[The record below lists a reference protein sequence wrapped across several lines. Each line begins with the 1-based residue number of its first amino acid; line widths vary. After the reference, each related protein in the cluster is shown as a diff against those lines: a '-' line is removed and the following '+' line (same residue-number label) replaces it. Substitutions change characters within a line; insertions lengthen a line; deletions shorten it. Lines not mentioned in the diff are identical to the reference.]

1 MMVEMVNIVCRL
13 YVSFNFQDTISTIKP
28 MSTLLPHP
36 TKPKDGR
43 SNAKPP
49 NPATRRKRQKKQRY
63 RPSKQ
68 AIRGRRKK
76 ESTRFHGAKGRYLPY
91 SYARTF
97 VQDHKIRT
105 RDQYHKWIHDEEICF
120 LTLNPQK
127 YYDEW
132 IGWNDYLGNNNGFDA
147 FQKQKEVAKHF
158 LPFWEGVALAQK
170 ICKEHNLTSSRMY
183 RDYHK
188 ANNIKVIP
196 RLPDRFYKDL
206 WLGWETWLGKT
217 VGSTTLLQQY
227 QEQFYLIIKRFD
239 ETYSF
244 IVTTGGKEQAK
255 QILTQDGWVL
265 VKAYVWD
272 VGAANLVDR
281 VVERACGEE
290 EDGMRFCGNISAVI
304 YELDTLLV
312 TYRG

>member
-1 MMVEMVNIVCRL
+1 
-13 YVSFNFQDTISTIKP
+13 
-28 MSTLLPHP
+28 MSNLPDQHP
-36 TKPKDGR
+36 
-43 SNAKPP
+43 AKPANRARP
-49 NPATRRKRQKKQRY
+49 NNRPPPSSSRKKRKRKGHRNVTKKQVL
-63 RPSKQ
+63 
-68 AIRGRRKK
+68 GRRKK
-76 ESTRFHGAKGRYLPY
+76 ESTRFHGAKNRYLPY
-91 SYARTF
+91 SFAKEF
-97 VQDHKIRT
+97 VQQNKITT
-105 RDQYHKWIHDEEICF
+105 RKQYQEWIYNEEICF

-132 IGWNDYLGNNNGFDA
+132 TGWNDYLGNNNA
-147 FQKQKEVAKHF
+147 FVPKACAIVMQEYSKNI

-170 ICKEHNLTSSRMY
+170 LCKEHNLTSSRMY

-188 ANNIKVIP
+188 ANDIKVIP

-217 VGSTTLLQQY
+217 IGSTTLLQQY
-227 QEQFYLIIKRFD
+227 QEQFYLVVKRFD

-244 IVTTGGKEQAK
+244 VVTTGGKEQAK
-255 QILTQDGWVL
+255 ELLNQDGWVL

-272 VGAANLVDR
+272 VGAANLVEGA
-281 VVERACGEE
+281 VERACGEE

-304 YELDTLLV
+304 YELDTLLI

>member
-1 MMVEMVNIVCRL
+1 
-13 YVSFNFQDTISTIKP
+13 

-91 SYARTF
+91 SYAKKF

-170 ICKEHNLTSSRMY
+170 LCKEHNLTSSRMY

-217 VGSTTLLQQY
+217 VSSQLITQQY
-227 QEQFYLIIKRFD
+227 QEQYFLIVQTFADTYAFYTTTSGKDDAKNYLSAPGRKLI
-239 ETYSF
+239 
-244 IVTTGGKEQAK
+244 
-255 QILTQDGWVL
+255 
-265 VKAYVWD
+265 KAYVWD
-272 VGAANLVDR
+272 IGAAKN
-281 VVERACGEE
+281 VERVLNVYCGEE
-290 EDGMRFCGNISAVI
+290 EEGERECGNISGVV
-304 YELDTLLV
+304 YEMDVLLRV
-312 TYRG
+312 FRG